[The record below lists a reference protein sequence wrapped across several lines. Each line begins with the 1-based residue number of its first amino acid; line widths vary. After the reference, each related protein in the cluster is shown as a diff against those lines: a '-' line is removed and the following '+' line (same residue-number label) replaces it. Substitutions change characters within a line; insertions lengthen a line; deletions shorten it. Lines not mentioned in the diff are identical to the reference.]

1 MKNVMSVEYS
11 SLRCLSCNEPFTPLT
26 ILATGPHGRSP
37 SPLWLTIAVRR
48 QEVSPPP
55 QEDPS
60 TVEDE
65 RGKVGL
71 RCGPRPLGQC
81 RAIEPYYAPWVAF
94 DALRWPHDVK
104 DVLLEQ
110 VHL

>member
-1 MKNVMSVEYS
+1 MPMLQRTLHTPHDTCHRS
-11 SLRCLSCNEPFTPLT
+11 SRPFPVSTVWP
-26 ILATGPHGRSP
+26 
-37 SPLWLTIAVRR
+37 TIAVRR

-55 QEDPS
+55 QEDPP

-81 RAIEPYYAPWVAF
+81 RAVEPYYAPWVAF
-94 DALRWPHDVK
+94 DALWWPHDVK